1 MRLDVLPDLDVGDT
15 TDRYQAYAPE
25 PIEPEITE
33 VLQRIDPRLGTNN
46 EADHGEPDDDEPP
59 PLPPVP
65 AGRPQSYPIAR
76 VAIIKRVLAP
86 RPPALAPRPPVPPR
100 RPQRLTPDDGVAIY
114 QAVVRALR

>member
-1 MRLDVLPDLDVGDT
+1 MRLEVLPDLDVGDT
-15 TDRYQAYAPE
+15 TDRYQAYVPE

-46 EADHGEPDDDEPP
+46 EAEQGESDDDEPP

-65 AGRPQSYPIAR
+65 AGRPQSHPIAR

-86 RPPALAPRPPVPPR
+86 RQPPVPPR
-100 RPQRLTPDDGVAIY
+100 RPLHDTPDDGVAIY
-114 QAVVRALR
+114 QAVMRAHR